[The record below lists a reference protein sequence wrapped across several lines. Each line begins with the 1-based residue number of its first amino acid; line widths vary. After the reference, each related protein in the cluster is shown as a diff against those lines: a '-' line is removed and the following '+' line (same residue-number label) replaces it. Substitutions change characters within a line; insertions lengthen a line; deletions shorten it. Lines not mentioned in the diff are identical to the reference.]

1 MCAYMCMS
9 RCMYRNLYVILPN
22 FAMFCSYC
30 TISYRMLY
38 TLYYMFIHYTYYPH
52 YTVTYTIDLRALSL
66 YHEAA
71 ISAAL
76 PSDLS
81 LTCVDP
87 GRLAVEAPLGLGTGL
102 GQAETG
108 GTRAQVEMPFTDL
121 RTLPEDM
128 YEMLDTLGTCMRCG

>member
-1 MCAYMCMS
+1 MGGCID
-9 RCMYRNLYVILPN
+9 RNLALIIL
-22 FAMFCSYC
+22 CY
-30 TISYRMLY
+30 I
-38 TLYYMFIHYTYYPH
+38 LYYTVYLHLSYILIHTILLH
-52 YTVTYTIDLRALSL
+52 IYTIDLRALSL

-71 ISAAL
+71 ISAGL
-76 PSDLS
+76 PPDLS

-102 GQAETG
+102 GQAEAPLGLGTG
-108 GTRAQVEMPFTDL
+108 LGQAEGCAQVEVPFTDL